1 MQTKLTLTLAAL
13 SDIIKLE
20 KRKRQP
26 SIFKKHRK
34 EYSMNI
40 SKKLK
45 DLRIKTGLSQEKVAE
60 QLYVSRQAV
69 SKWETGE
76 AMPEM
81 ENLVALAKFYNVS
94 VDYILASEDKTKD
107 LRPLDAELVNCKE
120 ENAGSSKVGKW
131 QKWYNAARCTLA
143 ASTLVTIINYILYL
157 CNVFRGV
164 PILGYIAAGA
174 PGNLL
179 YYGMYH
185 TGRNKEIEEMLNSNP
200 SMSIDRWPDITFY
213 IILVFTSAIILGY
226 VVSVVGSKKNK
237 TGFLVIGLLLWIGD
251 CLYAAGANIV
261 TYFIFK
267 VMGGQNIAQIFPYTA
282 YIGWAIKLVILAV
295 LIIGVTSSVKIRKAK
310 RAERKSSAA

>member
-1 MQTKLTLTLAAL
+1 M
-13 SDIIKLE
+13 DIS
-20 KRKRQP
+20 R
-26 SIFKKHRK
+26 
-34 EYSMNI
+34 
-40 SKKLK
+40 KLK
-45 DLRIKTGLSQEKVAE
+45 NLRIKSGLSQEKVAE

-69 SKWETGE
+69 SKWENGE
-76 AMPEM
+76 ALPEM
-81 ENLVALAKFYNVS
+81 DNLVALAKFYNVS
-94 VDYILASEDKTKD
+94 VDYILASEEEARNLK
-107 LRPLDAELVNCKE
+107 PLDAELVYCKE

-131 QKWYNAARCTLA
+131 QKWYIAARCTLA
-143 ASTLVTIINYILYL
+143 ASTLVTFINYILYL

-164 PILGYIAAGA
+164 PFLSYIAAGA

-185 TGRNKEIEEMLNSNP
+185 TGRNKEIEEMLSKHP
-200 SMSIDRWPDITFY
+200 DMSIDRWPDIMFY

-226 VVSVVGSKKNK
+226 VISVLGSRNNK

-251 CLYAAGANIV
+251 CLYATGANLV

-267 VMGGQNIAQIFPYTA
+267 VMGGQNIAQIFPYTV
-282 YIGWAIKLVILAV
+282 YVGWAIKLVILAV